1 MITNSS
7 RGRIPQA
14 ALAWLIFFALI
25 SKPLSSSAAPS
36 TQSGWGSIPYS
47 GIWSNGSQAGT
58 GFGAWQLNPTTNN
71 ANASYFV
78 QSSVMNDNG
87 GSPGNGGNDINS
99 SGVAWGMTAQNGVV
113 ANATRPFPSGLT
125 SGQSFQIDMDNGN
138 VSSGGSVGFA
148 LQNSS
153 NNSVLEFYFQGGA
166 ANYTVNAGS
175 TNAAPPPFTR
185 AGLHTTF
192 TLTSSTTYSLNVLSY
207 TPGGAAGVGTTYNI
221 SGNLLNPSGG
231 QTISSVR
238 LFDYQA
244 GTSVSNTVCFNN
256 LSISGGTASDSASAA
271 AYNTAGTTFR
281 VWAPNASGVH
291 VEGSWNSFSTTATPL
306 YSEGNGNWS
315 ADVTGALNG
324 HQYKY
329 YITNSTAGV
338 SVTRQDPRSR
348 KAVSVSGYSIIY
360 NTTNFNWSGDN
371 FTAPGLSNAV
381 IYELNIGSFN
391 DPSAPNNPG
400 TFYNATNTLPYL
412 AQLGITAVEVM
423 PVSQFGCCY
432 SWGYNPALPFSV
444 DSDAYGGPDGFKTF
458 VKAAHQLG
466 MAVLL
471 DTVQNHY
478 GGSDTGSYGNM
489 IYGLWQFDGYAAATN
504 YGGIYFYQDPC
515 RAMSYCCPPW
525 GPKPDYDTPQVYQ
538 YIVDNIRMW
547 LDEYHVDGYRW
558 DSVGEI
564 VGDYPCNDFLPTGA
578 TLVTNTAAII
588 HSYPGG
594 KINIGED
601 QNTVYGIQ
609 CFDATWNNNIFF
621 GLVKP
626 NLTAAGDSSRNMG
639 SISSAINENFTHYNG
654 SLGGW
659 GSVIFLEDHDQT
671 RLPDDINS
679 SQPTDIYARRRS
691 MLGSAI
697 TLTTAGIPMLLQG
710 EEFLTT
716 AQFAAQN
723 ALDWT
728 ATNTWSGI
736 VSYYI
741 DLIHLRRNLDGRSSG
756 LQGLN
761 TQTIAQDTRP
771 NTPLIA
777 YRRWNTGNVGD
788 DVVIICNFANTN
800 WPAYSISGFPHD
812 GTWYTQVNS
821 DWTKYCSDYGNYGSS
836 SNITV
841 SGGNGTFSIAPYSV
855 LIFSQNLPGPPPT
868 PQNLHAS
875 SVATN
880 QIGLAWNVSSAA
892 TNYIVY
898 RGGTNQLATTTN
910 TVYTDSGL
918 SVGVQYCYSVA
929 AVGLGGTSAV
939 SSAFCT
945 TTLPATGDTGLLA
958 YWKFDEGGGSIAYDS
973 TTNNDNG
980 TITIGNGYWTSGM
993 INGALDFEG
1002 NTAVTVANSG
1012 SLNPVN
1018 GITVAAWV
1026 ENNNGFYAGER
1037 ILEKGKTNDQYT
1049 LYVPSDN
1056 QLAFLLA
1063 GVSNGTIAATAPSSG
1078 AWHHLAASYDG
1089 KSLMSLYI
1097 DGQLVT
1103 QQIASGSMPVNTESL
1118 AIGAAPSGNG
1128 STYFNYGPIDDVR
1141 IYGTNLTPA
1150 QVLQLYNFDS
1160 VGDGIPNWWRES
1172 YFGYSSYTDYTSC
1185 AACDVY
1191 GTGQDNYFKLVAGL
1205 NPTDPTQ
1212 IFTVQITASN
1222 QFMNL
1227 TFGPI
1232 VNGDNYTVLS
1242 SPDLV
1247 NYSALTSNSVPQI
1260 NGTQETITDFTPWP
1274 SNEFYTIQIN
1284 NPNL

>member
-1 MITNSS
+1 M
-7 RGRIPQA
+7 
-14 ALAWLIFFALI
+14 
-25 SKPLSSSAAPS
+25 
-36 TQSGWGSIPYS
+36 
-47 GIWSNGSQAGT
+47 
-58 GFGAWQLNPTTNN
+58 
-71 ANASYFV
+71 
-78 QSSVMNDNG
+78 QSSVMNENG
-87 GSPGNGGNDINS
+87 GSPGNGSNDINS
-99 SGVAWGMTAQNGVV
+99 GGVAWGMTAQNGVV

-138 VSSGGSVGFA
+138 IGSGGSVGFA
-148 LQNSS
+148 LQNSAS
-153 NNSVLEFYFQGGA
+153 ISVLEFYFQGGA
-166 ANYTVNAGS
+166 TNYTINAGS
-175 TNAAPPPFTR
+175 TNGTPTPFTH

-192 TLTSSTTYSLNVLSY
+192 TLTSASTYSLSVLAY
-207 TPGGAAGVGTTYNI
+207 TPGGAAGAGSTYTS
-221 SGNLLNPSGG
+221 SGNLLSPSGG
-231 QTISSVR
+231 QTITSVR
-238 LFDYQA
+238 LFNYQA
-244 GTSVSNTVCFNN
+244 GSGTNYTVYFNN
-256 LSISGGTASDSASAA
+256 MSISGGTAADTASNA
-271 AYNTAGTTFR
+271 AYNTAGSTFR

-329 YITNSTAGV
+329 FITNSTAGV

-348 KAVSVSGYSIIY
+348 KVVSVSGYSYIY

-391 DPSAPNNPG
+391 DPYAPGNPG
-400 TFYNATNTLPYL
+400 TFYTATNTLPYL

-432 SWGYNPALPFSV
+432 SWGYNPALPFAV
-444 DSDAYGGPDGFKTF
+444 DNDAYGGPDAFKAF

-466 MAVLL
+466 MAVIL
-471 DTVQNHY
+471 DTVQNHF

-489 IYGLWQFDGYAAATN
+489 IYGLWQFDGYASATN

-515 RAMSYCCPPW
+515 LGWAYTGPPW
-525 GPKPDYDTPQVYQ
+525 GPRPDYDTPQVYQ
-538 YIVDNIRMW
+538 YIVDNITMW
-547 LDEYHVDGYRW
+547 LNEYHVDGFRW

-564 VGDYPCNDFLPTGA
+564 VNDWPCSDNGNWTYGSM
-578 TLVTNTAAII
+578 LVTNCAAIV
-588 HSYPGG
+588 HSAPGG

-601 QNTVYGIQ
+601 RNEFTGYYG
-609 CFDATWNNNIFF
+609 FDATWNNNIFF

-626 NLTAAGDSSRNMG
+626 NLTAASDSSRNMG
-639 SISSAINENFTHYNG
+639 SISTAINENFTHYNG

-679 SQPTDIYARRRS
+679 SAPTGYYARKRS

-697 TLTTAGIPMLLQG
+697 NLTTAGMPMLLQG

-716 AQFAAQN
+716 TAFSAQN
-723 ALDWT
+723 ALDWSL
-728 ATNTWSGI
+728 TNTWSGI
-736 VSYYI
+736 VSYYT

-836 SNITV
+836 GTITV
-841 SGGNGTFSIAPYSV
+841 SGGSGTFSIAPYSV

-910 TVYTDSGL
+910 NVYTDSGL

-929 AVGLGGTSAV
+929 ATGLGGTSAV

-945 TTLPATGDTGLLA
+945 TTLPATGATNLLA
-958 YWKFDEGGGSIAYDS
+958 YWTFDEGSGSIANDS
-973 TTNNDNG
+973 SGNTNTG
-980 TITIGNGYWTSGM
+980 TAFFGGNGGGWTSSGM
-993 INGALDFEG
+993 IKGAIYFDADG
-1002 NTAVTVANSG
+1002 TQVTVSNSA
-1012 SLNPVN
+1012 SINPVN

-1026 ENNNGFYAGER
+1026 SDQSGGWFTNPRFV
-1037 ILEKGKTNDQYT
+1037 EKGKSNNQYA
-1049 LYVPSDN
+1049 LFAIGQSN
-1056 QLAFLLA
+1056 QLEFVVA
-1063 GVSNGTIAATAPSSG
+1063 GVSNGTLIATPPSSG
-1078 AWHHLAASYDG
+1078 AWHHLAGTYDG
-1089 KSLMSLYI
+1089 KSLISLYI
-1097 DGQLVT
+1097 DGQLAA
-1103 QQIASGSMPVNTESL
+1103 QQSASGAMPVTTDPL
-1118 AIGAAPSGNG
+1118 AIGNRPSGSLSYQLNG
-1128 STYFNYGPIDDVR
+1128 YLDDVR
-1141 IYGTNLTPA
+1141 IYGSALPPSEIA
-1150 QVLQLYNFDS
+1150 QLYNFDS
-1160 VGDGIPNWWRES
+1160 VGDGIANWWRQY

-1191 GTGQDNYFKLVAGL
+1191 GTGQNNYFKYVAGL
-1205 NPTDPTQ
+1205 NPTDSSQ
-1212 IFTVQITASN
+1212 IFTVQIAAVASN
-1222 QFMNL
+1222 QSMNL

-1260 NGTQETITDFTPWP
+1260 NGSQETITDYTPWP